1 MDINHITLANKDP
14 CTLNVF
20 HFSYNVHRITPH
32 RLEDIEFITFCI
44 FFFNCCKKKKELNIF
59 LYGKHYGYCYLNYHL
74 PRNKGKNM
82 TKQEGANV

>member
-1 MDINHITLANKDP
+1 MFFIFRTMYIELHLIEWKI
-14 CTLNVF
+14 LNLLLF
-20 HFSYNVHRITPH
+20 AF
-32 RLEDIEFITFCI
+32 

-59 LYGKHYGYCYLNYHL
+59 LYGKHYGCCYLNYHL

>member
-32 RLEDIEFITFCI
+32 RMEDIEFITFCI
-44 FFFNCCKKKKELNIF
+44 FFFLIVVRKKKNLIFFCTENI
-59 LYGKHYGYCYLNYHL
+59 
-74 PRNKGKNM
+74 M
-82 TKQEGANV
+82 AIVT